1 MVTLGDVFLLF
12 AAMVGISFAIWG
24 AMLLT
29 CMLFPA
35 RCAAAAQELE
45 FHPWRAF
52 GIGLAVFLPVVIVGG
67 FLTAL
72 PLPIFKVAGV
82 GVYLLLLSLAAFG
95 SGGLARLV
103 GQRVQT
109 TGGASTFYGGYVK
122 GATLVV
128 LTCHLP
134 ILGWFL
140 LAPVILICSL
150 GAGIKGLVRGRP
162 SAAWPGQQ
170 TETP

>member
-1 MVTLGDVFLLF
+1 MVTLGDVFLIF
-12 AAMVGISFAIWG
+12 AALVGISFAAWG
-24 AMLLT
+24 SMVLS

-35 RCAAAAQELE
+35 RCAAGARDLE
-45 FHPWRAF
+45 FHPWRTF
-52 GIGLAVFLPVVIVGG
+52 FIGLSVFLPTLIVSMV
-67 FLTAL
+67 LLSL
-72 PLPIFKVAGV
+72 PLTGLKFLGTAVL
-82 GVYLLLLSLAAFG
+82 LLLLSLAAFG

-134 ILGWFL
+134 VLGWFL
-140 LAPVILICSL
+140 LTPVVLICSI
-150 GAGIKGLVRGRP
+150 GAGVRGLIGGK
-162 SAAWPGQQ
+162 SAGAWMPGQ
-170 TETP
+170 TEMP

>member
-12 AAMVGISFAIWG
+12 AATVGISFAAWG
-24 AMLLT
+24 AMLLA

-35 RCAAAAQELE
+35 RCAASAQELE

-52 GIGLAVFLPVVIVGG
+52 AIGFAVLVPFIIVGSI
-67 FLTAL
+67 LISL
-72 PLPIFKVAGV
+72 PPPLFKFAGV
-82 GVYLLLLSLAAFG
+82 GTFLLMLSLAAFG

-134 ILGWFL
+134 LLGWFFL
-140 LAPVILICSL
+140 FPVILICSL
-150 GAGIKGLVRGRP
+150 GAGVKSLFRGRP
-162 SAAWPGQQ
+162 SGAWQPGQ